1 MKGRFVWTRGTG
13 STRRPRTLGARSRRK
28 GLGHQVTLVVDV
40 SAATVEFDSRIA
52 AADLEVKELG
62 IMLAGKG
69 LG

>member
-1 MKGRFVWTRGTG
+1 
-13 STRRPRTLGARSRRK
+13 
-28 GLGHQVTLVVDV
+28 VTLVVDV